1 VLDLALTDQ
10 EIRQVSALATG
21 KRVNDQDPRT
31 WEEF

>member
-1 VLDLALTDQ
+1 MTSDDDVAQIAT
-10 EIRQVSALATG
+10 LATG